1 MNVKIPAALTAKFG
15 RQLLQLKTSSPQIMF
30 VGGAAA
36 GVAGVVLACKSTLKL
51 SDTLEEFEE
60 LKEKS
65 KYALENKVTDNEGTL
80 YDEKAFAK
88 DQAVIRI
95 KTILA
100 VSKLYAPAAGLL
112 LLSASLMTG
121 SHVTL
126 TRRNAATAAAYA
138 SVDEAFNK
146 YRERVREQLG
156 KNVDDEM
163 RYGTETVSETVES
176 DDGKK
181 KVIKHVRVGD
191 GAPSMYAKFFDEFS
205 PNWVRDPEY
214 NRIFLQ
220 AQQSYFNQK
229 LQAQGF
235 VFLNDVYEA
244 LGIEKTKAGQVVGWK
259 ISKDGDNFVDFGI
272 FDNVSN
278 DRVRDFVNG
287 REQSILLDF
296 NVDGI
301 ILDTLKK
308 N

>member
-1 MNVKIPAALTAKFG
+1 MKIPNGIAKKFG
-15 RQLLQLKTSSPQIMF
+15 TQILQLKASSPQLMF

-36 GVAGVVLACKSTLKL
+36 GIGGVILACKSTLKL
-51 SDTLEEFEE
+51 SDTLEGFEE

-65 KYALENKVTDNEGTL
+65 NYALENKVADNEGNL
-80 YDEKAFAK
+80 YDEKAHAK
-88 DQAVIRI
+88 DQAIIRV

-126 TRRNAATAAAYA
+126 TRRNAAAAAAYA

-146 YRERVREQLG
+146 YRERVRTQLG
-156 KNVDDEM
+156 ADVDDEM
-163 RYGTETVSETVES
+163 RYGSKQVSETIEGE
-176 DDGKK
+176 DGKK
-181 KVIKHVRVGD
+181 KVVKHVRVGD

-220 AQQSYFNQK
+220 SQQSYFNQK
-229 LQAQGF
+229 LQAQGY

-244 LGIEKTKAGQVVGWK
+244 LGIEKTKAGQIVGWR

-301 ILDTLKK
+301 ILETLKK